1 MWILFSFL
9 NSDIEHKS
17 MILKAGQCDHIM
29 LFLCADKALI
39 DPQSLAAK
47 TDTQS
52 QLHTKLVENTAPHIL
67 VRKTMRSRPAA
78 CR

>member
-29 LFLCADKALI
+29 LFLCADNALI

-52 QLHTKLVENTAPHIL
+52 QLHKVCGEHSTTYFGA
-67 VRKTMRSRPAA
+67 
-78 CR
+78 